1 MTNDEV
7 APLSGTL
14 RGMIVTINGESR
26 EIARARDIAELIEEL
41 GLPAV
46 AILVE
51 HNGLALRREE
61 WAGRVLGD
69 GDRIELVRIVAGG

>member
-1 MTNDEV
+1 MTI
-7 APLSGTL
+7 A
-14 RGMIVTINGESR
+14 INGEPR
-26 EIARARDIAELIEEL
+26 QTQRAQNVAELIQEL
-41 GLPAV
+41 ALAAP

-61 WAGRVLGD
+61 WSERSLAE

>member
-1 MTNDEV
+1 
-7 APLSGTL
+7 
-14 RGMIVTINGESR
+14 MIVTVNGEAR
-26 EIARARDIAELIEEL
+26 EVARAKDVAALIEEL
-41 GLPAV
+41 GLPAP

-61 WAGRVLGD
+61 WAGRVLAE